1 MDYLQKQIDLEKFKI
16 AKIDFDALE
25 QLPNFYEMLQKTIAF
40 KQAKKLQ
47 TIEDYLT
54 MFNYN
59 WYGKQTPRSAYDKLF
74 KQLNEI
80 IKSEMI

>member
-1 MDYLQKQIDLEKFKI
+1 MKEIKIDLEKYI
-16 AKIDFDALE
+16 IEKIDFNALE

-54 MFNYN
+54 MFKYN
-59 WYGKQTPRSAYDKLF
+59 WYDKQAPRSEYEKLF
-74 KQLNEI
+74 KQINEI
-80 IKSEMI
+80 IKSEVV